1 MTTATNGH
9 ERLRWMI
16 YGAYGYTG
24 LLVIEEALARGHR
37 PVLAGRDLA
46 RLRPLAERY
55 GLPFVAVSLDD
66 AAGLDRALGDVDLV
80 YHVAGPFTATAA
92 PMREACLRTKTHY
105 VDVTG
110 ETPIT
115 AQTLAMHE
123 RAVRAGIL
131 MLPSSGVNTVPSD
144 AVSAFVCAAL
154 PDAQTLE
161 VAIDTVRRQS
171 SGSLVSILEVATLG
185 GQVRRGGRV
194 IDEALGTRTRTVPF
208 PSGSR
213 TCVALPLADIHTA
226 FHATHVPNITAYV
239 AQIELAIRGMPWTAP
254 VMKRVFAN
262 ESIKRWT
269 QSKLA
274 HHVKGPDEA
283 RRASERTEAWA
294 TATNGRGE
302 SVTATLETLEG
313 YTFTAA
319 VAPLLVE
326 AVASSEAVGAT
337 TVAALFGPDFVLG
350 VRNTTRTCS
359 R

>member
-1 MTTATNGH
+1 MTTTTIDRS
-9 ERLRWMI
+9 RLRWML

-37 PVLAGRDLA
+37 PLLAGRDA
-46 RLRPLAERY
+46 TKLRPLAEKH
-55 GLPFVAVSLDD
+55 GLPFVAMSLDD
-66 AAGLDRALGDVDLV
+66 AAALDRAIADVDLV
-80 YHVAGPFTATAA
+80 YHVAGPFTTTAA

-123 RAVRAGIL
+123 RATRAGIL

-154 PDAQTLE
+154 PDAVSLD

-171 SGSLVSILEVATLG
+171 SGSLVSMLEVANLG
-185 GQVRRGGRV
+185 GQVRRGGLV
-194 IDEALGTRTRTVPF
+194 VDEPLGTRTRTVRF
-208 PSGSR
+208 PSGNR
-213 TCVALPLADIHTA
+213 TCAALPLADLYTA
-226 FHATHVPNITAYV
+226 FHATKVPDITAYV
-239 AQIELAIRGMPWTAP
+239 AQPELAVRAMPWTAP

-269 QSKLA
+269 QAKLA
-274 HHVKGPDEA
+274 LHVKGPDET
-283 RRASERTEAWA
+283 RRASDRTEAWA
-294 TATNGRGE
+294 KATNRLGE

-326 AVASSEAVGAT
+326 AVAATDAVGAT

-350 VRNTTRTCS
+350 LRDTARTRVH
-359 R
+359 